1 MSVTPAPLR
10 QPSTHTGA
18 PPRRLSPRATV
29 AAGLLA
35 LLLGALVGRFTAPP
49 TPSAIAPSPAD
60 GRALAPR
67 PALASS
73 DASPGPA
80 LDPAT
85 ANAAPSSSS
94 LAPWADR
101 WQNTLALAST
111 PARTRALS
119 ALLEELARTDPHRAI
134 SLAQGQ
140 PDWRLRELL
149 RDASLRGWASVAPDA
164 AGDWALGVRIEDRRA
179 VVGAVLQGAAAAPDA
194 TVGLALRLCAADPE
208 PAGDYGHAAI
218 AALVEAGAFAH
229 AADFGAAMGTENYAF
244 LFQSAYF
251 QWARQ
256 RPAEALAAAEKITDP
271 QLAALARGQ
280 AITGWSWADA
290 AGLANHALT
299 LPPGAERSQALA
311 EALPLWLERYP
322 EQAATWIQENENG
335 SEFDAGLAAL
345 ANQQSFLKSRPDAA
359 LDLATGISD
368 PAKRTETLRS
378 VFGQWAAR
386 DPRAARA
393 YLERTTHPP
402 DRQTLAAVL
411 TDIFPDG
418 P

>member
-10 QPSTHTGA
+10 QPATHTGA

-67 PALASS
+67 PALAST

-80 LDPAT
+80 QAHVSDTTSA
-85 ANAAPSSSS
+85 
-94 LAPWADR
+94 APWADR
-101 WQNTLALAST
+101 WEKTLDLAST

-119 ALLEELARTDPHRAI
+119 ALLEELARTDPHRAL

-140 PDWRLRELL
+140 ADWRLRELL

-179 VVGAVLQGAAAAPDA
+179 VVGAVLQGAAADPDA
-194 TVGLALRLCAADPE
+194 TVGLALRLCAAAPE

-218 AALVEAGAFAH
+218 AALVETGAFAH

-322 EQAATWIQENENG
+322 EQAAIWIQENENG

-378 VFGQWAAR
+378 VFGQWATR
-386 DPRAARA
+386 DHRAARA
-393 YLERTTHPP
+393 YLERTTHPT

-411 TDIFPDG
+411 TDTFPDG